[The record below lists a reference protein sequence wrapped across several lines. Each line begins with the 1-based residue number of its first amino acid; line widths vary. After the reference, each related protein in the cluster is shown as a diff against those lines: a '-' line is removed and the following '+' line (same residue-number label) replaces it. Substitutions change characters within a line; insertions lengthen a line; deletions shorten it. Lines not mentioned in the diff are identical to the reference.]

1 MDRLVTVDVER
12 DLQRDAART
21 GPIAYVLGAFPV
33 LSETF
38 VLNEVDGLLRLGL
51 NIVPLSTAHRPAPEQ
66 IVHAQGRRLAAQ
78 TTYVDGLASVAQAL
92 RSLAGRR
99 PAALAYLVRA
109 NWLLP
114 CLPSTPRIKR
124 LLRAIFVAHHC
135 VVHRVRLVHGHWTVP
150 SDIALM
156 VGDALGLPFSFTA
169 HAHDIFD
176 EGPVYEQ
183 QRPGFGLGH
192 KIARARAVMTCTA
205 YNRIHLV
212 SLCPPELA
220 DRVHTV
226 YHGVD
231 VERFRP
237 REGTSD
243 AGAVPTILS
252 VGRLVRYKGFDR
264 LIAVC
269 ERLQR
274 DGLRFRCLIVGD
286 GSQRPA
292 LEAQIAAAGL
302 ADTVQLLGSKP
313 MEEMPDIYRAA
324 DIFVLP
330 ASLERGQHGLPNVL
344 VEAMSSGLAAVSTA
358 LPPVPELIADG
369 ETGLVV
375 PDRDEALYHAV
386 RFLVADAAAR
396 QRLRQRARAAVVAR
410 FSLAENTRRVAALL
424 GQAAH
429 ATR

>member
-1 MDRLVTVDVER
+1 MNDALACPH
-12 DLQRDAART
+12 DAASA

-38 VLNEVDGLLRLGL
+38 ILNEVEGLLGLGL
-51 NIVPLSTAHRPAPEQ
+51 DIVPLSTARRPAPEQ

-78 TTYVDGLASVAQAL
+78 TVYVDGLASVARAL
-92 RSLAGRR
+92 RSLAARR
-99 PAALAYLVRA
+99 PVALAHLVRA

-114 CLPSTPRIKR
+114 CLPGTPRLKR
-124 LLRAIFVAHHC
+124 LLRATFVAHQC
-135 VVHRVRLVHGHWTVP
+135 SVRRVQLVHGHWTIP

-176 EGPVYEQ
+176 EGPVYER
-183 QRPGFGLGH
+183 QRPGFGLAH
-192 KIARARAVMTCTA
+192 KIARARVVMTCTA
-205 YNRIHLV
+205 YNRRHLLA
-212 SLCPPELA
+212 LCPPSLA

-237 REGTSD
+237 R
-243 AGAVPTILS
+243 AGANDGDTPPTILA

-264 LIAVC
+264 LIAIC
-269 ERLQR
+269 GRLKAE
-274 DGLRFRCLIVGD
+274 GLRFRCLIVGE
-286 GSQRPA
+286 GSQRVA
-292 LEAQIAAAGL
+292 LEAQIAALGL
-302 ADTVQLLGSKP
+302 TADVRLLGPKP
-313 MEEMPDIYRAA
+313 MEAMPDIYRQA

-344 VEAMSSGLAAVSTA
+344 VEAMASGLATVSTD
-358 LPPVPELIADG
+358 LPPVRELITDG
-369 ETGLVV
+369 DTGLVV
-375 PDRDEALYHAV
+375 PDDDDALCQAV
-386 RFLVADAAAR
+386 RHLVADPAAR
-396 QRLRQRARAAVVAR
+396 QRIGQRARAAVVAR
-410 FSLAENTRRVAALL
+410 FALAESTRRVAALL

-429 ATR
+429 GTR